1 MGAVGDD
8 QSASDDA
15 LIWVAVE
22 IANWAIGMPRDGGKL
37 IERVTCDREAEEV
50 DFVTE
55 ALRDGGFGEGEIGK
69 FWRLIFEEGTVG

>member
-1 MGAVGDD
+1 VGAVGDD

-37 IERVTCDREAEEV
+37 IERVTSDSEAEEL

-55 ALRDGGFGEGEIGK
+55 SLRGGGFGEGKIGE
-69 FWRLIFEEGTVG
+69 FWRLIFEEGVIG